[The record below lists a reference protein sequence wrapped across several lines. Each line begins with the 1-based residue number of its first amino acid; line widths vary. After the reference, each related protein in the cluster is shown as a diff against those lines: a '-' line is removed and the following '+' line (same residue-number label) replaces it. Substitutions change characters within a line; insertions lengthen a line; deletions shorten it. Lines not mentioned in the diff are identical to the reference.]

1 MTRPSRTLGMPY
13 DQAQA
18 DAQLEV
24 LDKKLDA
31 YEAILS
37 AQRYLAGD
45 VRRLVKLTNRLLTVL

>member
-1 MTRPSRTLGMPY
+1 MPY

-45 VRRLVKLTNRLLTVL
+45 VRRLVN